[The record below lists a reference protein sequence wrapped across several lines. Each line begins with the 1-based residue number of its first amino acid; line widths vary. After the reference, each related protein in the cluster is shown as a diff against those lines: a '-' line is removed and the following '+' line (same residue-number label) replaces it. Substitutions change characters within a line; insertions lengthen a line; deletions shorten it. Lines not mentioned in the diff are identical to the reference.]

1 MRCCFLIFFC
11 NEFAFASE
19 YSYQKVVVLNIK
31 VSIIEIEKGGIV
43 YNKINKVIGTNIS
56 ALRRSM
62 NLKQEAFAMELN
74 SMLKRKYNIN
84 ATYDFKTISK
94 WEMGKS
100 IPRLDVLIAIS
111 KEYNLS
117 LDELL
122 KDNIEDVVEKSNFSN
137 SEENLL
143 NEFIKNPAVCT
154 LENGKL
160 VSAFNPKMYKYG
172 QLSYLADNLVEYR
185 SNYSKNFSFT
195 NATKEVEIIVGIMDV
210 NDGKRE
216 LHYLGNGENDI
227 VSIEKVPLDFE
238 VKTNKNNII
247 KEMYY
252 HELLNDN
259 NIEIIKLGNGKSFM
273 LNENFSKYDSS
284 LYKFTKDDMPQ
295 DLDYYGVDKN
305 EGDWT
310 DYACLK
316 GHYIIDDVNLF
327 EFEGSGIYY
336 YKNAGIFVVV
346 LYGKIKC
353 NDAQLVKVL
362 SDDYK
367 HRLINALQEITDES
381 ICNKSIEEIEKYLEY
396 RKKEKL
402 N

>member
-1 MRCCFLIFFC
+1 MFISYKFV
-11 NEFAFASE
+11 FASE

-284 LYKFTKDDMPQ
+284 LYKFTKNDIPQ

-327 EFEGSGIYY
+327 DFEGSGIYY
-336 YKNAGIFVVV
+336 YKKAGIFVVV

-367 HRLINALQEITDES
+367 HRLIYALQEITDES
-381 ICNKSIEEIEKYLEY
+381 VCNKSIEEIEKYLEY

>member
-1 MRCCFLIFFC
+1 MFISYKFV
-11 NEFAFASE
+11 FASE

-185 SNYSKNFSFT
+185 SGYSRNFSFT
-195 NATKEVEIIVGIMDV
+195 NETKEVEIIVGIMDV

-238 VKTNKNNII
+238 VKTNNNNII
-247 KEMYY
+247 KEIYY
-252 HELLNDN
+252 HELLNEN
-259 NIEIIKLGNGKSFM
+259 NIEVIKLGNGKSFV

-295 DLDYYGVDKN
+295 DLDFYGVDKR

-310 DYACLK
+310 DYALLK

-327 EFEGSGIYY
+327 DFEGSGIYY
-336 YKNAGIFVVV
+336 YKKAGIFVIV

-381 ICNKSIEEIEKYLEY
+381 ICIENFKEIKNYLK
-396 RKKEKL
+396 KKENMEIWKIFV
-402 N
+402 

>member
-1 MRCCFLIFFC
+1 M
-11 NEFAFASE
+11 
-19 YSYQKVVVLNIK
+19 
-31 VSIIEIEKGGIV
+31 

-62 NLKQEAFAMELN
+62 NLKQEAFARELN
-74 SMLKRKYNIN
+74 SMLKRKYSIH

-122 KDNIEDVVEKSNFSN
+122 KEDIKDVVSKSSFSN

-154 LENGKL
+154 LKNGEF

-172 QLSYLADNLVEYR
+172 QLSYLADNLIKYR
-185 SNYSKNFSFT
+185 SSYSKNFSFT
-195 NATKEVEIIVGIMDV
+195 NETKEVEIIVGIMDV
-210 NDGKRE
+210 NDGKKE

-227 VSIEKVPLDFE
+227 ISIEKVPLDFE
-238 VKTNKNNII
+238 VKTNNNNII
-247 KEMYY
+247 KKMYY

-259 NIEIIKLGNGKSFM
+259 NIEVIKLGNGKSFV

-284 LYKFTKDDMPQ
+284 FYKFTKDDMPQ

-316 GHYIIDDVNLF
+316 GHYIIDDANLF

-346 LYGKIKC
+346 LWGKIKC
-353 NDAQLVKVL
+353 TDAQLVKVL

-367 HRLINALQEITDES
+367 HRLILAMQEITD
-381 ICNKSIEEIEKYLEY
+381 KSVCEKNIEELKRYIEGM
-396 RKKEKL
+396 KKD

>member
-1 MRCCFLIFFC
+1 MH
-11 NEFAFASE
+11 
-19 YSYQKVVVLNIK
+19 
-31 VSIIEIEKGGIV
+31 
-43 YNKINKVIGTNIS
+43 NKINKVIGTNIS

-74 SMLKRKYNIN
+74 YMLKSKYSIH

-122 KDNIEDVVEKSNFSN
+122 KDEIKDVVEKSNFSN

-143 NEFIKNPAVCT
+143 NEFIKNSAVCT

-160 VSAFNPKMYKYG
+160 VSVFNPKMYKYG
-172 QLSYLADNLVEYR
+172 QLSYLADNLIEYR
-185 SNYSKNFSFT
+185 SGYSRNFSFT

-238 VKTNKNNII
+238 VKTNNNNII
-247 KEMYY
+247 KEIYY
-252 HELLNDN
+252 HELLNEN
-259 NIEIIKLGNGKSFM
+259 NIEVIKLGNGKSFV

-295 DLDYYGVDKN
+295 DLDFYGVDKR

-310 DYACLK
+310 DYALLK

-327 EFEGSGIYY
+327 DFEGSGIYY
-336 YKNAGIFVVV
+336 YKKAGIFVVV

-367 HRLINALQEITDES
+367 HRLINALQEITDKS
-381 ICNKSIEEIEKYLEY
+381 VCNKTIEELEKYLEY
-396 RKKEKL
+396 RKKEEL
-402 N
+402 NW

>member
-1 MRCCFLIFFC
+1 MYK
-11 NEFAFASE
+11 NNKVK
-19 YSYQKVVVLNIK
+19 KVVGK
-31 VSIIEIEKGGIV
+31 
-43 YNKINKVIGTNIS
+43 NIS
-56 ALRRSM
+56 TLRMSM

-74 SMLKRKYNIN
+74 SMLKSKYNIHG
-84 ATYDFKTISK
+84 TYDFKTISK

-100 IPRLDVLIAIS
+100 IPKLDVLIAICR
-111 KEYNLS
+111 EYNLS

-122 KDNIEDVVEKSNFSN
+122 KDNIKNVIEKSSFSN

-143 NEFIKNPAVCT
+143 NEFIKNPAVCMR
-154 LENGKL
+154 ENGKL

-185 SNYSKNFSFT
+185 SSYSKNFSFT
-195 NATKEVEIIVGIMDV
+195 NETKEVEIIVGIMDV

-227 VSIEKVPLDFE
+227 VSIEKLPSDLQ
-238 VKTNKNNII
+238 VKTNNNNII

-259 NIEIIKLGNGKSFM
+259 NIEIIKLGNGKSFV
-273 LNENFSKYDSS
+273 LNENFSEYDKN
-284 LYKFTKDDMPQ
+284 LYKFTKDDIPQ
-295 DLDYYGVDKN
+295 DLDFYGINRD
-305 EGDWT
+305 EFDWT

-327 EFEGSGIYY
+327 DFYGSGIYY
-336 YKNAGIFVVV
+336 YKKAGIFVVV
-346 LYGKIKC
+346 LWGKIKC
-353 NDAQLVKVL
+353 TDAQLVKVL

-367 HRLINALQEITDES
+367 HRIIISLEKASDHSILMQQLKEIK
-381 ICNKSIEEIEKYLEY
+381 NYLED
-396 RKKEKL
+396 K
-402 N
+402 

>member
-1 MRCCFLIFFC
+1 MHNR
-11 NEFAFASE
+11 
-19 YSYQKVVVLNIK
+19 V
-31 VSIIEIEKGGIV
+31 
-43 YNKINKVIGTNIS
+43 NKVIGTNIS

-74 SMLKRKYNIN
+74 SMLKMKYNIN

-111 KEYNLS
+111 REYNLS

-122 KDNIEDVVEKSNFSN
+122 KEDIKDVVSKSSFSN

-185 SNYSKNFSFT
+185 SGYSRNFSFT
-195 NATKEVEIIVGIMDV
+195 NETKEVEIIVGIMDV

-238 VKTNKNNII
+238 VKTNNNNII
-247 KEMYY
+247 KEIYY
-252 HELLNDN
+252 HELLNEN
-259 NIEIIKLGNGKSFM
+259 NIEVIKLGNGKSFV

-295 DLDYYGVDKN
+295 DLDFYGVDKR

-310 DYACLK
+310 DYALLK

-327 EFEGSGIYY
+327 DFEGSGIYY
-336 YKNAGIFVVV
+336 YKKAGIFVVV

-367 HRLINALQEITDES
+367 HRLINALQEITDKS
-381 ICNKSIEEIEKYLEY
+381 VCNKTIEELEKYLEY
-396 RKKEKL
+396 RKKRRTKL
-402 N
+402 IKN

>member
-1 MRCCFLIFFC
+1 M
-11 NEFAFASE
+11 
-19 YSYQKVVVLNIK
+19 KM
-31 VSIIEIEKGGIV
+31 GGKMHNRV
-43 YNKINKVIGTNIS
+43 NKVIGTNIS

-100 IPRLDVLIAIS
+100 VPKLDVLIAIS
-111 KEYNLS
+111 REYNLS

-185 SNYSKNFSFT
+185 SGYSRNFSFT
-195 NATKEVEIIVGIMDV
+195 NETKEVEIIVGIMDV

-238 VKTNKNNII
+238 VKTNNNNII
-247 KEMYY
+247 KEIYY
-252 HELLNDN
+252 HELLNEN
-259 NIEIIKLGNGKSFM
+259 NIEVIKLGNGKSFV

-295 DLDYYGVDKN
+295 DLDYYGIDKDD
-305 EGDWT
+305 GDWT

-327 EFEGSGIYY
+327 EFEASGIYY

-381 ICNKSIEEIEKYLEY
+381 ICSENFKEIKNYLK
-396 RKKEKL
+396 KKE
-402 N
+402 NMEI

>member
-1 MRCCFLIFFC
+1 M
-11 NEFAFASE
+11 
-19 YSYQKVVVLNIK
+19 KM
-31 VSIIEIEKGGIV
+31 GGKMHNRV
-43 YNKINKVIGTNIS
+43 NKVIGTNIS

-74 SMLKRKYNIN
+74 FMLKKKYNIN

-122 KDNIEDVVEKSNFSN
+122 KDDIKDVVAKSSFSN
-137 SEENLL
+137 SEENIL
-143 NEFIKNPAVCT
+143 NEFIKNSAVCT

-160 VSAFNPKMYKYG
+160 VSVFNPKMYKYG
-172 QLSYLADNLVEYR
+172 QLSYLADNLIEYR
-185 SNYSKNFSFT
+185 SGYSRNFSFT

-227 VSIEKVPLDFE
+227 VGIEKVPLDFE
-238 VKTNKNNII
+238 VKTNNNNII

-259 NIEIIKLGNGKSFM
+259 NIEIIKLGNGKSFV
-273 LNENFSKYDSS
+273 LNENFSDYDRN

-295 DLDYYGVDKN
+295 DLDYYGIDKDD
-305 EGDWT
+305 GDWT

-381 ICNKSIEEIEKYLEY
+381 ICSENFKEIKNYLK
-396 RKKEKL
+396 KKE
-402 N
+402 NMEI